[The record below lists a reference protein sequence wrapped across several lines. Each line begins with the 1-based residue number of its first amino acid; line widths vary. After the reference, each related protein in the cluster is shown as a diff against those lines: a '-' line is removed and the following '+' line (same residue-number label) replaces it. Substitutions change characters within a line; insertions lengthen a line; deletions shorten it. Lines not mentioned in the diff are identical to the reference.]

1 MPYHYTTIPAM
12 KSILRDA
19 KNKRQMCFWATRYD
33 CFADEK
39 EYWLG
44 VETIR
49 RLLPEIEK
57 ELQEDRQIAQDFDW
71 KLIEENVNLPY
82 PYIVSFT
89 ARPDNEYMWN
99 EYAKGE
105 GVVLEIDDAVFVPNK
120 EMTMVMSKPCLYV
133 GLLSDEEL
141 TKEIQ
146 NEYTFGGL
154 AMLKGPMSKD
164 AFELL
169 EKHPQAFVRLIAT
182 YLLAFVAT
190 RIKGKDY
197 CKEEET
203 RVIIQLQLPEITEF
217 VKDNQYII
225 QNGLHLDPDELM
237 QAMLQQR
244 TRQRGDKV
252 IFYRDFYMPVDL
264 LRAVYTKSECYEQV
278 KMFIH
283 GSVSKDIPVIERTSL
298 E

>member
-1 MPYHYTTIPAM
+1 MLYHYTTIPAM
-12 KSILRDA
+12 RSILRDA
-19 KNKRQMCFWATRYD
+19 GTKGQICFWATRYD

-39 EYWLG
+39 EYRLG
-44 VETIR
+44 VDTIR

-57 ELQEDRQIAQDFDW
+57 ELQEDRRVAQDFDW
-71 KLIEENVNLPY
+71 KLIEGNENLPY

-99 EYAKGE
+99 VYAKDD
-105 GVVLEIDDAVFVPNK
+105 GVVLEIDDSVFVPNK
-120 EMTMVMSKPCLYV
+120 EMTMIMSKPCLYA

-146 NEYTFGGL
+146 NEYTFGAL
-154 AMLKGPMSKD
+154 AMLKGSMSKD

-169 EKHPQAFVRLIAT
+169 GKHPQAFVRLIAT

-197 CKEEET
+197 FKEEET
-203 RVIIQLQLPEITEF
+203 RVIIQSQLPIIAEF
-217 VKDNQYII
+217 VKDNQDII
-225 QNGLHLDPDELM
+225 KNALHMDPDELI

-264 LRAVYTKSECYEQV
+264 LRAVYTKSEYYEQV
-278 KMFIH
+278 KTFIH
-283 GSVSKDIPVIERTSL
+283 SLVSKDIPIIEITSL
-298 E
+298 K

>member
-1 MPYHYTTIPAM
+1 MLYHYTTIPAM
-12 KSILRDA
+12 RSILRDA
-19 KNKRQMCFWATRYD
+19 GNRGRMCFWATRYD

-39 EYWLG
+39 EYRLG

-57 ELQEDRQIAQDFDW
+57 ELKEDRRVAQDFDW
-71 KLIEENVNLPY
+71 KLIEGNENLPY

-89 ARPDNEYMWN
+89 ARPDNEYMWD
-99 EYAKGE
+99 EYAKDE
-105 GVVLEIDDAVFVPNK
+105 GVVLAIDDSVFVPNK
-120 EMTMVMSKPCLYV
+120 EMTMIMTKPCLYA
-133 GLLSDEEL
+133 GLLNDEEL
-141 TKEIQ
+141 AKEIQ

-154 AMLKGPMSKD
+154 AMLKGPMSND

-203 RVIIQLQLPEITEF
+203 RVIIQSQLPVITEF
-217 VKDNQYII
+217 IKDNRDII
-225 QNGLHLDPDELM
+225 QNAILVFRSREG
-237 QAMLQQR
+237 
-244 TRQRGDKV
+244 
-252 IFYRDFYMPVDL
+252 
-264 LRAVYTKSECYEQV
+264 
-278 KMFIH
+278 FI
-283 GSVSKDIPVIERTSL
+283 K
-298 E
+298 

>member
-1 MPYHYTTIPAM
+1 MLYHYTTLSAM
-12 KSILRDA
+12 TSILRDA
-19 KNKRQMCFWATRYD
+19 KTKGQMCFWATRYD

-39 EYWLG
+39 EYRLG
-44 VETIR
+44 VKTIR

-57 ELQEDRQIAQDFDW
+57 ELQEDRRVAQDFDW
-71 KLIEENVNLPY
+71 KLIEGNVNLPY
-82 PYIVSFT
+82 PFIVSFT

-99 EYAKGE
+99 KYAKDD
-105 GVVLEIDDAVFVPNK
+105 GVVLEIDDSIFVPNK
-120 EMTMVMSKPCLYV
+120 EMTMVMSKPCLYA
-133 GLLSDEEL
+133 GLLSDGEL
-141 TKEIQ
+141 TREIQ

-169 EKHPQAFVRLIAT
+169 GKHPQAFVRLIAT

-197 CKEEET
+197 SKEEET
-203 RVIIQLQLPEITEF
+203 RVIIQSQLPEITEF
-217 VKDNQYII
+217 VKDNRDII
-225 QNGLHLDPDELM
+225 QNGLHLDPDGLM

-264 LRAVYTKSECYEQV
+264 LRAVYTKAEHYEQV
-278 KMFIH
+278 RTFIH

>member
-1 MPYHYTTIPAM
+1 MLYHYTTLSAM
-12 KSILRDA
+12 TSILRDA
-19 KNKRQMCFWATRYD
+19 KTKGQMCFWATRYD

-39 EYWLG
+39 EYRLG
-44 VETIR
+44 VKTIR

-57 ELQEDRQIAQDFDW
+57 ELQEDRRVAQDFDW
-71 KLIEENVNLPY
+71 KLIEGNLNLPY
-82 PYIVSFT
+82 PFIVSFT

-99 EYAKGE
+99 KYAKDD
-105 GVVLEIDDAVFVPNK
+105 GVVLEIDDSIFVPNK
-120 EMTMVMSKPCLYV
+120 EMTMVMSKPCLYA
-133 GLLSDEEL
+133 GLLSDGEL
-141 TKEIQ
+141 TREIQ

-169 EKHPQAFVRLIAT
+169 GKHPQAFVRLIAT

-197 CKEEET
+197 SKEEET
-203 RVIIQLQLPEITEF
+203 RVIIQSQLPEITEF
-217 VKDNQYII
+217 VKDNRDII
-225 QNGLHLDPDELM
+225 QNGLHLDPDGLM

-264 LRAVYTKSECYEQV
+264 LRAVYTKAEHYEQV
-278 KMFIH
+278 RTFIH

>member
-1 MPYHYTTIPAM
+1 MLYHYTNIFAM
-12 KSILRDA
+12 KSILRDVET
-19 KNKRQMCFWATRYD
+19 KGLMCFWATRYD
-33 CFADEK
+33 CFADKK
-39 EYWLG
+39 EYRLG

-57 ELQEDRQIAQDFDW
+57 GLQEDRQIAQDFDW
-71 KLIEENVNLPY
+71 KRIEENVNLPY

-99 EYAKGE
+99 EYAKDD
-105 GVVLEIDDAVFVPNK
+105 GVVLEIDNSIFVTNK
-120 EMTMVMSKPCLYV
+120 EMTMIMSKPCLYA

-141 TKEIQ
+141 AKEIQ

-197 CKEEET
+197 SKEEET
-203 RVIIQLQLPEITEF
+203 RVIIQSQLPEITEF
-217 VKDNQYII
+217 VKKNRDTI
-225 QNGLHLDPDELM
+225 QNALHLDSDELM

-252 IFYRDFYMPVDL
+252 IFYRDFYMPMDL
-264 LRAVYTKSECYEQV
+264 LRAVYTKSEYYEQV
-278 KMFIH
+278 KKFIH
-283 GSVSKDIPVIERTSL
+283 GSVSKDIPVIDRTSL

>member
-1 MPYHYTTIPAM
+1 MLYHYTTISAM
-12 KSILRDA
+12 RSILRDA
-19 KNKRQMCFWATRYD
+19 GTKGQICFWATRYD

-39 EYWLG
+39 EYRLG

-57 ELQEDRQIAQDFDW
+57 ELQEDRRVAQYFDW
-71 KLIEENVNLPY
+71 KLIEGNVNLPY

-89 ARPDNEYMWN
+89 SRPDNEYMWN
-99 EYAKGE
+99 EYAKDD
-105 GVVLEIDDAVFVPNK
+105 GVVLEIDDSIFVPNK
-120 EMTMVMSKPCLYV
+120 EMTMIMSKPCLYT

-154 AMLKGPMSKD
+154 AMLKGPMSND

-169 EKHPQAFVRLIAT
+169 EKHPQAYVRLIAT
-182 YLLAFVAT
+182 YLLSFVAT

-197 CKEEET
+197 CKEEEA
-203 RVIIQLQLPEITEF
+203 RVIIQSQLPEISGF
-217 VKDNQYII
+217 VKDNRDII
-225 QNGLHLDPDELM
+225 QNALHLDPDELM

-252 IFYRDFYMPVDL
+252 IFYRDFYMPVNSL
-264 LRAVYTKSECYEQV
+264 HAVYTKAEHYEQV
-278 KMFIH
+278 KTFIH
-283 GSVSKDIPVIERTSL
+283 GSVSKDIPVIDKTSL